1 MTVQIP
7 HAILQNLLPRRNRP
21 SYGSPAGSVRS
32 TFFPT
37 IMKSLTPRREFLA
50 ALAAAVALVAGC
62 KPGESGG
69 GGGAAG
75 GAEKIIIGEFA
86 SLTGKEAAFGQS
98 SHKGTQL
105 AIEELNKAGGV
116 LGKKLELLV
125 EDNRSQAGESAT
137 IVKKFISRDKV
148 VAVLGEVA
156 SGRSL
161 EAGPICQQAGI
172 PMISP
177 SSTNPKVTEAGDYV
191 FRVCFTDPFQGKLLA
206 EFAAKTLK
214 VKKAAILSDVA
225 SAYSVGL
232 ADYFRK
238 GFTAVGGEVV
248 LEQKF
253 SGGDKDFKA
262 QLTAIKAAGAE
273 AICVPSYYNE
283 AGLIVAQARQL
294 GITVPLF
301 GGDGWEA
308 PELIQ
313 IAGGQALENTFY
325 STHFSPESAD
335 PLVQSF
341 VKAFKAK
348 FNGEVPDAM
357 AALGYDSAMVLAD
370 AIKRAG
376 STEGAKIRDAL
387 AAMKDY
393 PCVTGKTTLDA
404 KRDASKSAVIITV
417 KEGKFKYLQTVE
429 P

>member
-1 MTVQIP
+1 
-7 HAILQNLLPRRNRP
+7 
-21 SYGSPAGSVRS
+21 
-32 TFFPT
+32 
-37 IMKSLTPRREFLA
+37 MKSLSPRREFLA
-50 ALAAAVALVAGC
+50 ALATAVALIAGC

-69 GGGAAG
+69 GGTAAG
-75 GAEKIIIGEFA
+75 GDKIVIGEFA

-98 SHKGTQL
+98 SHKGTEL
-105 AIEELNKAGGV
+105 AIAELNKAGGV
-116 LGKKLELLV
+116 LGKQIHHLV
-125 EDNRSQAGESAT
+125 EDNRTTAGESAT

-172 PMISP
+172 PMVSP
-177 SSTNPKVTEAGDYV
+177 SSTNPDVTKVGDYV
-191 FRVCFTDPFQGKLLA
+191 FRVCFIDPFQGKVMA
-206 EFAAKTLK
+206 DFAAKTLK
-214 VKKAAILSDVA
+214 AKKVAILSDVA
-225 SAYSVGL
+225 AAYSKGL
-232 ADYFRK
+232 AEFFQI
-238 GFTAVGGEVV
+238 GFTSTGGQVV
-248 LEQKF
+248 LEQKY

-262 QLTAIKAAGAE
+262 QLTAIKAAGVDG
-273 AICVPSYYNE
+273 IFVPGYYNE

-294 GITVPLF
+294 GITLPIF

-313 IAGGQALENTFY
+313 IAGAQALENTFY
-325 STHFSPESAD
+325 STHYSPESSD
-335 PLVQSF
+335 PKVQAF
-341 VKAFKAK
+341 VAAFKAK

-376 STEGAKIRDAL
+376 STDGAKVRDAL
-387 AAMKDY
+387 AATKDF